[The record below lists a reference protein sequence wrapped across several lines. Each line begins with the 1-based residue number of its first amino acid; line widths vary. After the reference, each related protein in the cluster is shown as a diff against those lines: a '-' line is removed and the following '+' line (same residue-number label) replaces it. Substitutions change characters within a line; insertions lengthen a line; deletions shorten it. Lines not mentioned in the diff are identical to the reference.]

1 MIAIITFMIIMIM
14 SITLQMS
21 VLDRNHWRSGFPV
34 SMLFVDTRLQ
44 LLVMMLMHMLMLIIM
59 LIMIMIMMIM
69 VMMMRR
75 RRKKM
80 KMVNDITW
88 FQKEAGEVVKGGTSE
103 VTMVGSVLLTIIII
117 IMRTRLYGG
126 GKRPALIG

>member
-1 MIAIITFMIIMIM
+1 MIMIM
-14 SITLQMS
+14 TI
-21 VLDRNHWRSGFPV
+21 
-34 SMLFVDTRLQ
+34 
-44 LLVMMLMHMLMLIIM
+44 MMLVIMM
-59 LIMIMIMMIM
+59 LIMIMIMMIT

-75 RRKKM
+75 RRKKT

-88 FQKEAGEVVKGGTSE
+88 FQKEAGEVVKGGTGE